1 MLFTI
6 VLPWGPFPLE
16 NKLSNVFKYHCV
28 LMDIRG
34 YQKLAG
40 ICIELWVC
48 GVFVHIFLENF

>member
-1 MLFTI
+1 
-6 VLPWGPFPLE
+6 
-16 NKLSNVFKYHCV
+16 
-28 LMDIRG
+28 MDIRG